1 MKHSERSD
9 ATQNRLRSVA
19 RELFGTRGY
28 VETSVDELVAAAG
41 VTKGAFY
48 HHFPD
53 KEAIFRCVFEDA
65 VRVVAEKVR
74 IGGAN
79 ATSAFERG
87 RAGCRAFLEASLD
100 PAQQRI
106 LLEDAPKVLGWTTMR
121 EIEWSHGLALMEA
134 LFTEAICE
142 GSLPGRSP
150 IPLAHLF
157 FGALCEAAVYIARA
171 EDPKVALAEM
181 ARGMD
186 DILAALLERPVAPK
200 ARG

>member
-1 MKHSERSD
+1 
-9 ATQNRLRSVA
+9 
-19 RELFGTRGY
+19 

-74 IGGAN
+74 AGGAS
-79 ATSAFERG
+79 ATSALERG
-87 RAGCRAFLEASLD
+87 RAGCRAFLEAACD

-106 LLEDAPKVLGWTTMR
+106 LLEDAPKVLGWAAMR

-134 LFTEAICE
+134 LFTEAISE

-150 IPLAHLF
+150 IALAHLF
-157 FGALCEAAVYIARA
+157 FGALCEAGIYIARA
-171 EDPKVALAEM
+171 EDPKAAFAEM

-186 DILAALLERPVAPK
+186 DILTGLLDRAAAGSER
-200 ARG
+200 R